1 MLYILSFRLVY
12 LLTLNNITRR
22 YNKQG
27 DAYTIRVDLPLYKD
41 KG

>member
-1 MLYILSFRLVY
+1 MFYILSFPLVY
-12 LLTLNNITRR
+12 ILTLNNITRL

-27 DAYTIRVDLPLYKD
+27 DALTIRVDLPLYKD